1 MTKPLLYCI
10 IIIERG
16 RKIKER
22 EVTKMTREMIEKRM
36 EYVKERLFM
45 IAMVDRYTA
54 REWELERQF
63 EEELKGLK
71 EQMKAFN

>member
-1 MTKPLLYCI
+1 
-10 IIIERG
+10 
-16 RKIKER
+16 
-22 EVTKMTREMIEKRM
+22 MTREMVEKRI
-36 EYVKERLFM
+36 EYVEERLFM

-54 REWELERQF
+54 EDRKLERQF

>member
-1 MTKPLLYCI
+1 MTRPLLYCI

-22 EVTKMTREMIEKRM
+22 EVNKMTREMIEKRID
-36 EYVKERLFM
+36 YVEERLFM

-54 REWELERQF
+54 EDRKLERQF